1 MSNAIALSGM
11 ELGGRYL
18 LERLIGRGGMGEV
31 WQGTDRRLRRP
42 VAVKVLSPDAAA
54 GDTAVARLRREAEA
68 AGTLQHPAITV
79 VFDVGEEPLPDV
91 PGGRLVYLVMELL
104 DGRDLRT
111 ILGVAPGGLPVP
123 QAVSLAAQVA
133 EGLAAAHA
141 RGVVH
146 RDVKPANLFVLP
158 DGRVKICDFGIAR
171 LVDGTRLTIDGSTI
185 GTPHYMAPEQFAGEA
200 DSRADLYSLGCV
212 LYELLTGAPPFSAE
226 GGMARLMYQH
236 LNTAP
241 APLPDSVPADLRA
254 LVAEL
259 LAKDAADRPSDA
271 ATVVRRLGA
280 GGDRTVG
287 PPLIAPSTAPQLNS
301 SLRSNSPQQD
311 PVARQSSAAG
321 WQGSG
326 VAGGVVTQVDV
337 RGGGRGLK
345 VAVAAGGAVLV
356 AVAGV
361 VFALLVS
368 GGPDGNPGKSA
379 LPPAVENRAATVPT
393 VDGWH
398 VITSAERG
406 VAYDVPPTWTPGA
419 AGYEMAYFD
428 DATDKPIIG
437 AASVAFIRQETGDG
451 NGCYLALAG
460 VRGGRGGIVDAA
472 PGQAGALAQEAG
484 RQARQWAVGA
494 FSVRGAPPVLDAGTS
509 RTLTLTGGVRAQVHS
524 FTVRSV
530 AGADSCNATRSGA
543 RVHVLTAAS
552 RVPGRDGGPFAFSV
566 LTGPDIRFAE
576 PDVVEKI
583 LRSVRSTR

>member
-1 MSNAIALSGM
+1 MLIFLMWNAIAQSGM

-42 VAVKVLSPDAAA
+42 VAVKVLSPDAAT

-68 AGTLQHPAITV
+68 AGALQHPAITV

-111 ILGVAPGGLPVP
+111 VLGVAPGGLPVP

-171 LVDGTRLTIDGSTI
+171 LVDGTRLTMDGSTI
-185 GTPHYMAPEQFAGEA
+185 GTPHYMAPEQFGGEA
-200 DSRADLYSLGCV
+200 GHRADLYSLGCV
-212 LYELLTGAPPFSAE
+212 LYELLTGTPPFSAE

-241 APLPDSVPADLRA
+241 APLPDSVPADVRA

-259 LAKDAADRPSDA
+259 LAKDAADRPADA
-271 ATVVRRLGA
+271 ATVARRLRGGEPEASSQRLPAPQHTPTAWQVPAGPA
-280 GGDRTVG
+280 GGATRVD
-287 PPLIAPSTAPQLNS
+287 
-301 SLRSNSPQQD
+301 
-311 PVARQSSAAG
+311 AR
-321 WQGSG
+321 
-326 VAGGVVTQVDV
+326 GG
-337 RGGGRGLK
+337 RRGGRGLK
-345 VAVAAGGAVLV
+345 IAVAAGAAVLV
-356 AVAGV
+356 AAAGV
-361 VFALLVS
+361 AFALSVNGAEA
-368 GGPDGNPGKSA
+368 GGDGKPSS
-379 LPPAVENRAATVPT
+379 PPAVADRGAAVPT

-428 DATDKPIIG
+428 DATEKPIIG
-437 AASVAFIRQETGDG
+437 AASVAYIKQETGDG

-460 VRGGRGGIVDAA
+460 VRGGSGGIVDAA
-472 PGQAGALAQEAG
+472 PGQAGALAAEAG
-484 RQARQWAVGA
+484 RQARQWAAGA
-494 FSVRGAPPVLDAGTS
+494 FSVGGVPPVLDAGTS

-530 AGADSCNATRSGA
+530 AGADSCNATRPGA

-576 PDVVEKI
+576 QDVVEKI
-583 LRSVRSTR
+583 LRSVRSTK